1 MKDSISRW
9 SLHYEGW
16 AAEHNIS
23 CLPRGNRSRGKGLS
37 LLSPCRGGAPPFS
50 PALPSYSVSLLF
62 LLFAPAVTKPHSGRF
77 SSAFRPFC
85 SANPAAGSRNMQF
98 CKQNQQPSKALL
110 FLEEKQRS
118 QSDLAFFRK
127 ANLQPAKPADTN
139 GSRRCR
145 GPSDTSL
152 GFFDSLKV
160 AEATSNKD
168 FCFIYLQVVPYFLAS
183 TEGFAPAGATRGL
196 SDRPLDPFGP
206 PICDT
211 STSQGTENSFS
222 PACRKSGFRH
232 FFEEANSVNQRSP
245 EFVRN

>member
-85 SANPAAGSRNMQF
+85 SANPAAGSRNMHIM
-98 CKQNQQPSKALL
+98 ALQACTGG
-110 FLEEKQRS
+110 LEVTI
-118 QSDLAFFRK
+118 AVCH
-127 ANLQPAKPADTN
+127 AKIGDV
-139 GSRRCR
+139 
-145 GPSDTSL
+145 L
-152 GFFDSLKV
+152 
-160 AEATSNKD
+160 
-168 FCFIYLQVVPYFLAS
+168 
-183 TEGFAPAGATRGL
+183 
-196 SDRPLDPFGP
+196 
-206 PICDT
+206 
-211 STSQGTENSFS
+211 SFS
-222 PACRKSGFRH
+222 HDKSLRFCHLLARLISALHRLRTITVYKNGGKSTWR
-232 FFEEANSVNQRSP
+232 
-245 EFVRN
+245 RN

>member
-85 SANPAAGSRNMQF
+85 SANPAAGSRNMQGIF
-98 CKQNQQPSKALL
+98 LPTPPWHPTPVFFPLFGLAMRVDLL
-110 FLEEKQRS
+110 GSWTCL
-118 QSDLAFFRK
+118 LPAF
-127 ANLQPAKPADTN
+127 
-139 GSRRCR
+139 S
-145 GPSDTSL
+145 
-152 GFFDSLKV
+152 
-160 AEATSNKD
+160 
-168 FCFIYLQVVPYFLAS
+168 
-183 TEGFAPAGATRGL
+183 
-196 SDRPLDPFGP
+196 
-206 PICDT
+206 
-211 STSQGTENSFS
+211 
-222 PACRKSGFRH
+222 
-232 FFEEANSVNQRSP
+232 
-245 EFVRN
+245 

>member
-85 SANPAAGSRNMQF
+85 SANPAAGSRNMHSWMNLVASSGRRKYLF
-98 CKQNQQPSKALL
+98 TNPS
-110 FLEEKQRS
+110 
-118 QSDLAFFRK
+118 
-127 ANLQPAKPADTN
+127 
-139 GSRRCR
+139 
-145 GPSDTSL
+145 
-152 GFFDSLKV
+152 
-160 AEATSNKD
+160 
-168 FCFIYLQVVPYFLAS
+168 
-183 TEGFAPAGATRGL
+183 RGL
-196 SDRPLDPFGP
+196 CCFSRWELRWLYFCMQEWRSCFCWKD
-206 PICDT
+206 I
-211 STSQGTENSFS
+211 GTGAHGVCIFT
-222 PACRKSGFRH
+222 
-232 FFEEANSVNQRSP
+232 
-245 EFVRN
+245 

>member
-85 SANPAAGSRNMQF
+85 SANPAAGSRNMHKHKNAHYF
-98 CKQNQQPSKALL
+98 EKIGGRKRRPYSYIYCI
-110 FLEEKQRS
+110 FLQTGKRAVVKTDHVLVPDMELGNEVVGYMGITSATIVTQER
-118 QSDLAFFRK
+118 LRCT
-127 ANLQPAKPADTN
+127 L
-139 GSRRCR
+139 SRRRRC
-145 GPSDTSL
+145 
-152 GFFDSLKV
+152 
-160 AEATSNKD
+160 
-168 FCFIYLQVVPYFLAS
+168 
-183 TEGFAPAGATRGL
+183 
-196 SDRPLDPFGP
+196 
-206 PICDT
+206 
-211 STSQGTENSFS
+211 
-222 PACRKSGFRH
+222 
-232 FFEEANSVNQRSP
+232 
-245 EFVRN
+245 

>member
-85 SANPAAGSRNMQF
+85 SANPAAGSRNMQRIP
-98 CKQNQQPSKALL
+98 CL
-110 FLEEKQRS
+110 
-118 QSDLAFFRK
+118 
-127 ANLQPAKPADTN
+127 DTFKVFSYN
-139 GSRRCR
+139 GSW
-145 GPSDTSL
+145 L
-152 GFFDSLKV
+152 VMLLEHIV
-160 AEATSNKD
+160 H
-168 FCFIYLQVVPYFLAS
+168 
-183 TEGFAPAGATRGL
+183 
-196 SDRPLDPFGP
+196 
-206 PICDT
+206 PI
-211 STSQGTENSFS
+211 SS
-222 PACRKSGFRH
+222 ARKSDNSSNVYGFH
-232 FFEEANSVNQRSP
+232 AALSP
-245 EFVRN
+245 CIAYKQSIPVQ

>member
-85 SANPAAGSRNMQF
+85 SANPAAGSRNMHMH
-98 CKQNQQPSKALL
+98 K
-110 FLEEKQRS
+110 RV
-118 QSDLAFFRK
+118 
-127 ANLQPAKPADTN
+127 
-139 GSRRCR
+139 GH
-145 GPSDTSL
+145 
-152 GFFDSLKV
+152 
-160 AEATSNKD
+160 
-168 FCFIYLQVVPYFLAS
+168 VPYTLPSYCVQSALDQQRIQLSWCYSLSQFYVTPTSIFCAASVTGGCFL
-183 TEGFAPAGATRGL
+183 
-196 SDRPLDPFGP
+196 
-206 PICDT
+206 C
-211 STSQGTENSFS
+211 Q
-222 PACRKSGFRH
+222 
-232 FFEEANSVNQRSP
+232 
-245 EFVRN
+245 